1 MWQRADYEKTAV
13 LLAQQYV
20 ASDGKTSLNSLV
32 TKVASENNLNPEQI
46 RTVARLANVSAFE
59 QLFAKRAAEKAPDR
73 MIEFELG
80 DPETVINSLYSS
92 AKQAAVSQD
101 GTVKTAYDRTTDFW
115 SDLVRPPEAEIVKEA
130 AVEEEDIVVQK
141 PQLKLVVKEAMEKVR
156 IEKHRHTHIYME
168 AMEKSATLLKQLYGS
183 SLQQS
188 KEGFEKNAV
197 ASLGEAIA
205 PELYILNA
213 LTGGELTDSICG
225 GVKLASITEKHL
237 AIPSEGEKQIYTLF
251 KKAQDAR
258 GELKKSASCLEKLN
272 EYFERLD

>member
-20 ASDGKTSLNSLV
+20 ASEGKTSLNSLV
-32 TKVASENNLNPEQI
+32 TKISAENNLNPEQI

-59 QLFAKRAAEKAPDR
+59 QLFAKKAADKAPDR

-92 AKQAAVSQD
+92 AKQATVAKED
-101 GTVKTAYDRTTDFW
+101 TVKTAYDRTTDFW
-115 SDLVRPPEAEIVKEA
+115 SDLARPADPVIVKEA
-130 AVEEEDIVVQK
+130 SIDEDEVVVQK
-141 PQLKLVVKEAMEKVR
+141 PQLKLIVKEAVEKVR
-156 IEKHRHTHIYME
+156 IEKYRHTHVYME

-183 SLQQS
+183 ALQQS
-188 KEGFEKNAV
+188 KAGFEKNAV

-213 LTGGELTDSICG
+213 LTGGELTDSICD
-225 GVKLASITEKHL
+225 GVKLASITEKHV
-237 AIPSEGEKQIYTLF
+237 AIPSAGEKEIYTFL
-251 KKAQDAR
+251 KKAQAAR
-258 GELKKSASCLEKLN
+258 GGLKQSAACLEKLD
-272 EYFERLD
+272 EYFQRLD